1 MTATPQPSRVGSGSP
16 GSSRTALSRWLALGL
31 LGILLFTHWKWFQGK
46 VTWYL
51 AVDQHGYF
59 AFARDLLRGRLFH
72 PWSPAAL
79 LGDKLWPRNDVL
91 AQTYIFDQ
99 GHIYSRYAPGFPILL
114 AVWIALFGESNIHV
128 LNPILFCLA
137 MGMLALI
144 VRRTTGSWWRG
155 LAAAALIAICPSQI
169 HWWGATLTRDVA
181 THLVAWT
188 GLCLLLPRGSSPLG
202 GTRSLLGAFA
212 VGFAASMRPDAVL
225 YLVPA
230 ALLLLRRRRKFGD
243 RVDSRV
249 WLRLGLAWALGILP
263 LVAYDLAATGSPLP
277 PQAIEL
283 KPFFEQTSHLI
294 GEWLVPS
301 AWAARGW
308 HGGIWDPVQGG
319 AWDPANLGR
328 VLPLQFQALRLAYG
342 PVLLGLIAW
351 GAIVSC
357 VVHRDLFL
365 LAVPY
370 SVASLFFFSCWVRP
384 DARYLVGFH
393 LFCAALLVE
402 GVLGTLDLLRR
413 LAGSGNLALARFLGV
428 SFAILQLGGTLLAS
442 RLGPPLGVATWIC
455 AGVGAIA
462 AVAATSWPQRRIARF
477 AAPALGLAL
486 FALAMKTDY
495 GSMGRN
501 AGVQEPEI
509 LRAKATVEAKVPPD
523 AVIITTEDVGRPQ
536 ENLEIYADR
545 RAIYTTDLQRW
556 QQMRPVEAAFRLL
569 RNGQRVFL
577 LLPTNQPETQGVL
590 DDLPSENVLVVELLE
605 TIPPER
611 AKDWFVAAPFHR
623 GVELGLWEVRER
635 DPGVH
640 KVLSI
645 GPVPQSSPSDA
656 PPVP

>member
-99 GHIYSRYAPGFPILL
+99 GHIYSRYAPGFPI
-114 AVWIALFGESNIHV
+114 
-128 LNPILFCLA
+128 
-137 MGMLALI
+137 
-144 VRRTTGSWWRG
+144 
-155 LAAAALIAICPSQI
+155 
-169 HWWGATLTRDVA
+169 
-181 THLVAWT
+181 
-188 GLCLLLPRGSSPLG
+188 
-202 GTRSLLGAFA
+202 
-212 VGFAASMRPDAVL
+212 
-225 YLVPA
+225 
-230 ALLLLRRRRKFGD
+230 
-243 RVDSRV
+243 
-249 WLRLGLAWALGILP
+249 
-263 LVAYDLAATGSPLP
+263 
-277 PQAIEL
+277 
-283 KPFFEQTSHLI
+283 LI

-623 GVELGLWEVRER
+623 GVELGLWEVREK

-640 KVLSI
+640 KALSI